1 MTCVFG
7 SSSER
12 LHLKNIF
19 TIVPLV
25 FALEVLPQ
33 SAFAQTPPAS
43 PAVPAP
49 PTPPVDAAPVVQPP
63 KTSAVE
69 KGALTIVAD
78 RSGRIA
84 SSKKTLIRFE
94 PEAFSGVVT
103 VQKVVALPGPVK
115 AGSII
120 AELSGKDFE
129 ETLGDLRTQV
139 AESVERLASQI
150 EEQAVARAADAT
162 ALERAERGVFLADQ
176 KLKLSREYYFARDL
190 DMASIRFKSQ
200 TDGLKDQGD
209 ELAQLERMYS
219 DATLESETKDIVIGR
234 ARRAMERG
242 QTMFKYST
250 KDYELFLAVEH
261 PNDVR
266 ELDDNMKYALQSL
279 EHLRIRQRLQAITAK
294 LSMAVAERSL
304 EDAKLRLSR
313 MENDAK
319 AMIVKAPV
327 DGLMSMNVPDAG
339 ELVSPRSLMA
349 TIVDP
354 SVLEITGTLD
364 ANSLRVLAM
373 GSKVDVWIPSRPEFS
388 GTATVDEISPIG
400 APDGEGA
407 SYPYV
412 ANVRTSDGTWPLG
425 AEAHIVARKIIP
437 DCILVDSKAVKAE
450 KGKWTVNLWIDGKK
464 VEREIRIGA
473 SDGKKT
479 QVISG
484 LAVGDQVVLSDG

>member
-1 MTCVFG
+1 MTCMFG
-7 SSSER
+7 STSER
-12 LHLKNIF
+12 LLMKTQFLTSH
-19 TIVPLV
+19 
-25 FALEVLPQ
+25 FATLALAISVW
-33 SAFAQTPPAS
+33 SGSVSAQTPPAT
-43 PAVPAP
+43 
-49 PTPPVDAAPVVQPP
+49 PTPPAAPPP

-69 KGALTIVAD
+69 KGALTIVTD

-84 SSKKTLIRFE
+84 SAKKTIVRFE
-94 PEAFSGVVT
+94 LEAFNGAVT
-103 VQKVVALPGPVK
+103 VVKVVALPGPVK
-115 AGSII
+115 AGAII

-129 ETLGDLRTQV
+129 KTLADLRTQV
-139 AESVERLASQI
+139 AESVERLASQV
-150 EEQAVARAADAT
+150 EEQLVARAADAT
-162 ALERAERGVFLADQ
+162 ALERAQRSLFLAEQ
-176 KLKLSREYYFARDL
+176 KQKLSREYYFARDL
-190 DMASIRFKSQ
+190 DMASLRLKSQ
-200 TDGLKDQGD
+200 TDSLKDQGD
-209 ELAQLERMYS
+209 ELTQLERMYS

-242 QTMFKYST
+242 QTMFKYGT
-250 KDYELFLAVEH
+250 KDYELFLAIEH
-261 PNDVR
+261 PNDVV
-266 ELDDNMKYALQSL
+266 ELDDNVKYAQQAL
-279 EHLRIRQRLQAITAK
+279 EHLRIRQRLQAITAR
-294 LSMAVAERSL
+294 LTMAATERAL

-319 AMIVKAPV
+319 AMTVKAPV
-327 DGLMSMNVPDAG
+327 DGLMSINVPDAG
-339 ELVSPRSLMA
+339 ESVNPRSLMA

-354 SVLEITGTLD
+354 SALEIGGTLD
-364 ANSLRVLAM
+364 ANSLRVLEM

-388 GTATVDEISPIG
+388 GTATVDEIAPIG

-425 AEAHIVARKIIP
+425 AEAHIIARKIIP

-464 VEREIRIGA
+464 VEREIRVGA

-484 LAVGDQVVLSDG
+484 LAVGDQVVMSDG